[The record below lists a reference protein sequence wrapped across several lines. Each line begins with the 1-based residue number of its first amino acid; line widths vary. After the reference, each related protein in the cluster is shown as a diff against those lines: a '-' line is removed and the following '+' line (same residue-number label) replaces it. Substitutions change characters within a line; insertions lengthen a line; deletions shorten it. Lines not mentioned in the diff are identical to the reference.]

1 MWWRW
6 WSEPMKATRQDA
18 TTYMVEGETLR
29 CIRPGCSY
37 VTKSPKRKQGDPCPK
52 CIKDGVDNCGVIE
65 PIDLRVELEAFT
77 QNAECAC
84 EFFQMKLRG
93 KLLHMTPEQ
102 RRKNRMRCK
111 HILAARDEARKDENL
126 DALLAALPDQSEQR

>member
-1 MWWRW
+1 
-6 WSEPMKATRQDA
+6 MKATRQDA

-65 PIDLRVELEAFT
+65 PIEYRVELEAFNQT
-77 QNAECAC
+77 GECSC
-84 EFFQMKLRG
+84 ERYQMNLRG
-93 KLLHMTPEQ
+93 KILKQSMTE
-102 RRKNRMRCK
+102 RHANRIRCK
-111 HILAARDEARKDENL
+111 HILTARDEARKDENL